1 MFNKIQE
8 KLSIIYSEKHSLEAD
23 LVKAYKKYADDEK
36 FSELY
41 ENYSELFKKPVS
53 LGEMGGDDPGSDD
66 NGDENGGS
74 DNDGSGNDRDFRK
87 GSLDGEDIGGF
98 NKISLDDFGKDSSQE
113 KEVHSQGEKG
123 ADIPAVSEKPAEN
136 VVGVE
141 DPSKGENEAGIVE
154 PAEDYELEI
163 NSTPETYTQ
172 WLYNNADMVN
182 EVIDC
187 IVDEYLYVIF

>member
-8 KLSIIYSEKHSLEAD
+8 KLSIIYSERHSVEAE
-23 LVKAYKKYADDEK
+23 LLKAYKKYADDEK
-36 FSELY
+36 FGELY
-41 ENYSELFKKPVS
+41 EKYSDLFKKPVS

-66 NGDENGGS
+66 NDDENGGS
-74 DNDGSGNDRDFRK
+74 DNDGSGNDRDIRK
-87 GSLDGEDIGGF
+87 VSLDGLDTFGF
-98 NKISLDDFGKDSSQE
+98 SKISLDHFEKDSSQE
-113 KEVHSQGEKG
+113 EKQVNSQGEKG
-123 ADIPAVSEKPAEN
+123 VDVPADSEKPAEN

-141 DPSKGENEAGIVE
+141 DPCQGEADIVE

-172 WLYNNADMVN
+172 WLNNNIDLVN

-187 IVDEYLYVIF
+187 IVDEYLYVIL